1 MVARE
6 DLLVPLF
13 AGLLVLFLHHL
24 GVVFQ
29 NVGQARLGE
38 GLLPQI
44 VGGKPGRVGRIASAI
59 VVALVE
65 GQKPRALALEVGAET
80 HLVIVHGK
88 VDGAAAELEQQL
100 LRVPVALVLLHGI
113 ENRLFGELI
122 FEFEGGDGQA
132 VDEHGHVEG
141 ERSLIAAVAEL
152 AGDAEDVGREPLGH
166 LHVAW
171 RRRAVEKVHMGRA
184 VLDAAAQHVYH
195 AALGDLALKAVQELG
210 ALGAFLVNAESL
222 VGVGLSGREELQ
234 QLGQVDSVFPVVVLR
249 ITLNVSG
256 LLHEGRDDD
265 GLQALFAGVGRFHRS
280 SSKWA
285 MSFGDGS

>member
-1 MVARE
+1 MNDA
-6 DLLVPLF
+6 
-13 AGLLVLFLHHL
+13 
-24 GVVFQ
+24 
-29 NVGQARLGE
+29 
-38 GLLPQI
+38 
-44 VGGKPGRVGRIASAI
+44 
-59 VVALVE
+59 
-65 GQKPRALALEVGAET
+65 T
-80 HLVIVHGK
+80 
-88 VDGAAAELEQQL
+88 AELEQQL
-100 LRVPVALVLLHGI
+100 LRVAVTLVLLHGI
-113 ENRLFGELI
+113 EHSLLGELVL
-122 FEFEGGDGQA
+122 EFEGGDGQA

-152 AGDAEDVGREPLGH
+152 AGDAEDVGREPLGR

-195 AALGDLALKAVQELG
+195 AALGDLALQAVQKLG
-210 ALGAFLVNAESL
+210 ALGAFLVDAKSL
-222 VGVGLSGREELQ
+222 IGVGLGGGEELQ
-234 QLGQVDSVFPVVVLR
+234 QLGPVDGVFPVVVLGVA
-249 ITLNVSG
+249 LNVSG